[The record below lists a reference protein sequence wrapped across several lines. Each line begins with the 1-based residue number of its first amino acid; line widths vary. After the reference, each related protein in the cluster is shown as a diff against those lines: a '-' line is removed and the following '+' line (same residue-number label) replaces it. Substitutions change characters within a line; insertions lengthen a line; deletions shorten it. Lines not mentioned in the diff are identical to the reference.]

1 MRTRTTHH
9 NQPFRPPD
17 AMSHEAIFRA
27 NRDRQ
32 ARQVRLERL
41 QRDIVECEMVYARW
55 APTASWFGT
64 SSAASLDQAV
74 ERLTLEVLEPR
85 RTRRELAETR
95 IEDCLQ
101 QALAAELCDILT
113 RRPEVWEPDELA
125 RLALVVWRCARR
137 SPPARLG

>member
-1 MRTRTTHH
+1 MG
-9 NQPFRPPD
+9 
-17 AMSHEAIFRA
+17 HEAIFRDS
-27 NRDRQ
+27 RDRQ

-41 QRDIVECEMVYARW
+41 QLDILEREMVYARW
-55 APTASWFGT
+55 AATASWLGT

-95 IEDCLQ
+95 IEDSLQ

-113 RRPEVWEPDELA
+113 RRPEIWEPDEPA
-125 RLALVVWRCARR
+125 RLAIVLQRWARR
-137 SPPARLG
+137 TRAGAF